1 MGVLGASACTAKMA
15 GRKILVSKEL
25 QELLVLAKD
34 KSSDARSRLVENITD
49 LFLSDEG
56 RLSEHER
63 ALMSDILGKLVS
75 KVETDIRKALAETL
89 TQSGLDLPDVIALLA
104 NDDVE
109 IARPLLERCKLLR
122 DPDLVEIVRMRT
134 DEHRMAISM
143 REDISETVSNALVEY
158 GGEDVIESLLNNHDS
173 LVSDRAMEY
182 LVSESRRVD
191 RFQEPLLG
199 RSDLPG
205 DLAYRMYWWVSAAL
219 RQKIL
224 ADFKIDPVL
233 FEKAVKRATSTVM
246 VDKGDEQS
254 AYVRA
259 QRLVRR
265 MNENRELTIQFL
277 LSSLRQQRVAVFVA
291 GLAELSSVD
300 FRTAWRIFTD
310 KGGESFA
317 ILAKAVGIERS
328 QFTNIYLLVVQARE
342 GGTVKSPGVLKNIL
356 TLFDNTSEENAK
368 GALQVWQRDH
378 AYQEAIEELEN
389 VG

>member
-1 MGVLGASACTAKMA
+1 M
-15 GRKILVSKEL
+15 VSKEL
-25 QELLVLAKD
+25 QELLLLAQD
-34 KSSDARSRLVENITD
+34 KSSGARSRLVENITD

-63 ALMSDILGKLVS
+63 ALMSDILGKLVGR
-75 KVETDIRKALAETL
+75 VEADIRKALAVTL
-89 TQSGLDLPDVIALLA
+89 SSSGLDLPEVTLFLA

-109 IARPLLERCKLLR
+109 IARPLLERSVLLQ

-134 DEHRMAISM
+134 DEHRMAIAM
-143 REDISETVSNALVEY
+143 REEISEPLSNALVEY
-158 GGEDVIESLLNNHDS
+158 GGEDVIEALLNNHDS
-173 LVSDRAMEY
+173 QLSDRAMEY

-224 ADFKIDPVL
+224 SEFSVDPVVL
-233 FEKAVKRATSTVM
+233 EKAVKRAASTVM
-246 VDKGDEQS
+246 VDKGDGQS

-259 QRLVRR
+259 QRLVHR
-265 MNENRELTIQFL
+265 MHENGELSIQFL
-277 LSSLRQQRVAVFVA
+277 LTSLRQQRVAVFVA
-291 GLAELSSVD
+291 GMSELGSVD
-300 FRTAWRIFTD
+300 FRTAWRIFSD

-317 ILAKAVGIERS
+317 VLAKAVGIERS
-328 QFTNIYLLVVQARE
+328 QFTNIYLLVVQARD
-342 GGTVKSPGVLKNIL
+342 GGAVKSPGVLKNII
-356 TLFDNTSEENAK
+356 TLFDNTTVENAK

-378 AYQEAIEELEN
+378 AYQEAIEELEK

>member
-1 MGVLGASACTAKMA
+1 M
-15 GRKILVSKEL
+15 VSKEL
-25 QELLVLAKD
+25 QELLLLAKE

-49 LFLSDEG
+49 LFLSDDG

-75 KVETDIRKALAETL
+75 KVEADIRKELASTL
-89 TQSGLDLPDVIALLA
+89 ANSGIDLPEVATMLA
-104 NDDVE
+104 MDDAE
-109 IARPLLERCKLLR
+109 IARPILERSSLLK
-122 DPDLVEIVRMRT
+122 DPDLVEIIRMRT
-134 DEHRMAISM
+134 DEHRMAIAM
-143 REDISETVSNALVEY
+143 REEVSEPVSNALVEY
-158 GGEDVIESLLNNHDS
+158 GSEDVIETLLNNHDS
-173 LVSDRAMEY
+173 QLSKRAMEY
-182 LVSESRRVD
+182 LVAESRRVD

-205 DLAYRMYWWVSAAL
+205 DLAYKMYWWVSAAL
-219 RQKIL
+219 RKKIL
-224 ADFKIDPVL
+224 SEHKVDPIA
-233 FEKAVKRATSTVM
+233 FEQAVKRATSAVA
-246 VDKGDEQS
+246 VDSSDETS
-254 AYVRA
+254 AYIRA

-265 MNENRELTIQFL
+265 MAENGELSVQFL
-277 LSSLRQQRVAVFVA
+277 LNSLRQQRVAVFVA
-291 GLAELSSVD
+291 GMAGLGNVD

-342 GGTVKSPGVLKNIL
+342 GGAVKSPGVLKDIIA
-356 TLFDNTSEENAK
+356 LFDATSEENAK

-378 AYQEAIEELEN
+378 AYQEAIEELDK